1 MLLTKNKLNII
12 LNTIYLSVHNNRFK
26 TYHLRHTGSCDY
38 KCNTQ
43 NIIGNNPGSR
53 NPHCRLL
60 ECRLQNAVWLNA
72 SKIKKWVFHEFNSS
86 IVINKCLYRFLPLLF
101 LFFITLMQSIPKK
114 NAELRDDILPQ
125 IYYYF
130 NTILIF

>member
-1 MLLTKNKLNII
+1 MIKAEVQWLQRNDLTLLDYDAKVGLRRGIG
-12 LNTIYLSVHNNRFK
+12 LSLCHW
-26 TYHLRHTGSCDY
+26 HW
-38 KCNTQ
+38 Q
-43 NIIGNNPGSR
+43 GNNPGSR

-130 NTILIF
+130 NAILIF